1 MMRKHC
7 GLSDALGTQT
17 SGGSVRYSR
26 SFSPWQEGAKF
37 AGFAI
42 EPLGF
47 IARSMLDFLR
57 SWIAARLGIKDR
69 SARDGSWWEIDLIL
83 VFLGGVCALGIFA
96 VIA

>member
-1 MMRKHC
+1 
-7 GLSDALGTQT
+7 
-17 SGGSVRYSR
+17 
-26 SFSPWQEGAKF
+26 
-37 AGFAI
+37 
-42 EPLGF
+42 
-47 IARSMLDFLR
+47 MLDFLR